1 MKYLLDTCV
10 LSELTKARP
19 SDAVLS
25 WLSAQDPKALYL
37 SALTI
42 GELKKGIVKRGGDV
56 RARRLE
62 RWLADRVLRFYG
74 DRIIPVDCDESLAW
88 GVICGN
94 SERNGNKRPSV
105 DALIAAT
112 ALTHHMTL
120 VTRNVNDMSGMGVS
134 IFNPFE

>member
-10 LSELTKARP
+10 LSELTKSRP
-19 SDAVLS
+19 SAAVLS
-25 WLSAQDPKALYL
+25 WLAAQDPKTLYL
-37 SALTI
+37 SSLTI
-42 GELKKGIVKRGGDV
+42 GELKKGIVKRGGDI

-62 RWLADRVLRFYG
+62 RWLADKVLRFYG
-74 DRIIPVDCDESLAW
+74 DRIIPVACDESLTW

-94 SERNGNKRPSV
+94 AERNGSKRPSV

-120 VTRNVNDMSGMGVS
+120 VTRNVNDMAGMGVS
-134 IFNPFE
+134 ILNPFD